1 MAKKKKNYDEAVKRI
16 DEITEILEN
25 DEVSLEQSIELYKE
39 GSELIALCE
48 EKLKEAERQITILTK
63 KDGIIEET
71 EFEPPEEE

>member
-1 MAKKKKNYDEAVKRI
+1 MAKKKKNYEEAVKRI

-48 EKLKEAERQITILTK
+48 EKLKEAERQITLLTK

>member
-1 MAKKKKNYDEAVKRI
+1 MAKKKKNYEEAVKRI

-48 EKLKEAERQITILTK
+48 EKLKEAERQITLLTK

-71 EFEPPEEE
+71 EFELPEEE